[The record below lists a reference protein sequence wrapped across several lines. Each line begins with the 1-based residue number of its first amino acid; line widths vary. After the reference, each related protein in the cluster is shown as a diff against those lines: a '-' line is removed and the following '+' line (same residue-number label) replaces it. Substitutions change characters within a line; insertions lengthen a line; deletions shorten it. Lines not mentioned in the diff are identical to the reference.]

1 MERVLLALDA
11 EQVGPPVP
19 PRCDIYVVP
28 LGASAKRRAGG
39 LVESL
44 RSGRLNV
51 DMAYG
56 DRKRGGAMKAA
67 DRSGARTAIVLGD
80 RDLEAG
86 VAQVKDLQSGEQRPV
101 PLESLVEEL
110 VHRWSARRTL

>member
-1 MERVLLALDA
+1 MERILLALDA
-11 EQVGPPVP
+11 ESTEDQAVGPPVP

-28 LGASAKRRAGG
+28 LGAAAKRRAAV
-39 LVESL
+39 LVDAL
-44 RSGRLNV
+44 RSERLNV

-56 DRKRGGAMKAA
+56 DRKLGGAMKAA

-80 RDLEAG
+80 RDLESG

-101 PLESLVEEL
+101 PFDSLVEEL
-110 VHRWSARRTL
+110 VHR